1 MIVII
6 KILWILFAVVL
17 KLATIGLCCYIIEN
31 MFNAIESA
39 DNRHQG
45 IVTV

>member
-6 KILWILFAVVL
+6 KILWILFTTAA

-31 MFNAIESA
+31 MFKAIESA
-39 DNRHQG
+39 INRHQG